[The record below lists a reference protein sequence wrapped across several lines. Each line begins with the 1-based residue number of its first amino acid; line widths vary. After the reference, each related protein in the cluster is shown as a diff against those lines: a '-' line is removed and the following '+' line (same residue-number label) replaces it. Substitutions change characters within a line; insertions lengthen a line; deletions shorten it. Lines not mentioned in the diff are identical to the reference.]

1 MYSLRNRV
9 KKRRHDKARKLG
21 DGSSSKIT
29 SLPWALIFSSAKEG
43 YHSLLRRGVL
53 SNRREIIHVG
63 AQHYEAHSQ
72 NYSYLKKKSI
82 LNQCSWPLPAS
93 PLEGTPAALWEAVT
107 QPTGILQL
115 CPIPPEKKHQ
125 GLRLLH
131 ESPKMCVIW
140 RQGSQKDV
148 ILETIISFT
157 SALSPRQTLYTCTVL
172 NQGKLEVDQQWTAR
186 MNIDI

>member
-1 MYSLRNRV
+1 MRQTQRSPERPRQIHSVPHLSEAPWAIALSALDKNLMPGHPLEGNPVDEGTTRRGTDTPVHRLEKGAAGGRSRELPLVQHATAAAV

-21 DGSSSKIT
+21 DGSSGKIT
-29 SLPWALIFSSAKEG
+29 SLPWALIFSSAKKG

-93 PLEGTPAALWEAVT
+93 PLEGTPAAL
-107 QPTGILQL
+107 
-115 CPIPPEKKHQ
+115 
-125 GLRLLH
+125 
-131 ESPKMCVIW
+131 
-140 RQGSQKDV
+140 
-148 ILETIISFT
+148 
-157 SALSPRQTLYTCTVL
+157 
-172 NQGKLEVDQQWTAR
+172 
-186 MNIDI
+186 